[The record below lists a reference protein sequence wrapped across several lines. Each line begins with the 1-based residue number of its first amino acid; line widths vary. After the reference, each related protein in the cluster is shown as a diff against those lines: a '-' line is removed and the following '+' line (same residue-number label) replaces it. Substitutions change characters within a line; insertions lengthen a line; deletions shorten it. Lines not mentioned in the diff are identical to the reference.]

1 MKFKKSVIG
10 VAVIA
15 LPVAGLLLAAKSPQE
30 AQAAKVA
37 RGKYLVAFGGCNDCH
52 TPMKMGPRGPEPDS
66 SRLLSGH
73 PDNAH
78 LPPPPKLPP
87 GQWSV
92 VVAGLTAWAG
102 PWGTSYA
109 ANLTPDQN
117 TGLGIWTE
125 EVFIK
130 SMRTGKHYGV
140 ARDILPPMAWQ
151 SLAALTD
158 EDLKAIYAYLRSIP
172 PVKNRVPA
180 PAPPSGEGSFE

>member
-1 MKFKKSVIG
+1 MRLRKSVLG
-10 VAVIA
+10 VAVII

-30 AQAAKVA
+30 AEAAKVA
-37 RGKYLVAFGGCNDCH
+37 RGKYLVTFGDCNDCH
-52 TPMKMGPRGPEPDS
+52 TPMKMGPRGPEPDL

-92 VVAGLTAWAG
+92 VAAGLTAWAG

-109 ANLTPDQN
+109 ANLTPDRN
-117 TGLGIWTE
+117 TGMGIWTE
-125 EVFIK
+125 EVFIN

-140 ARDILPPMAWQ
+140 ARDILPPMPWQ
-151 SLAALTD
+151 GLAALSD

-172 PVKNRVPA
+172 PITNRVPA